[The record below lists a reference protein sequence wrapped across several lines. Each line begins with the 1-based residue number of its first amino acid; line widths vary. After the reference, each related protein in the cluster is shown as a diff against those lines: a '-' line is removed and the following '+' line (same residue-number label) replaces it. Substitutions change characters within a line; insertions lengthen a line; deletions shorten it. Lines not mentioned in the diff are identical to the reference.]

1 MKNFAYRQ
9 YFSRVSGFSKG
20 TKRTHRWFDP
30 AAFAR
35 KGVASLLSGL
45 LVFQPVLLQAQQLT
59 PDVNA
64 PIGNQPGI
72 GAAPNGVPLVDIVT
86 PNGQGLSHNKYG
98 DFNVG
103 TPGLILNNHNG
114 EFGTSKLGGVTP
126 GNANLKNSGPANVI
140 LNEVTSGSRS
150 SLLGPTEVFGGRADV
165 IIANPNGITCDGC
178 GFINTPRATLTT
190 GTPDIDGTGK
200 LSGFTVQGG
209 DVTFGSKGGNF
220 ASGDGAVDLFD
231 IVSRRIQID
240 GPINGKNLRLTAG
253 RQKFDYATGEA
264 TALDGAEDA
273 GEFAIDGSALGA
285 MQADRIKIV
294 VTDKGAG
301 VRMRNDMAANAGE
314 LTLSADGKISLGNAS
329 GRDGVSIQ
337 SKSKQ
342 VDAKKITSKKKVVVK
357 ADKGITLEA
366 VSADEDVI
374 LGNGEGLLSVA
385 GDVASLGNIE
395 LTSSG
400 AITTGDV
407 AAGKN
412 ASLQA
417 GQGIAAGQVIAD
429 GAANLATTSG
439 NIALSGTAK
448 AGGGA
453 LTMTATSGAISAASL
468 VSFNNMTLTAGADIT
483 TGDILSGGTLI
494 ASGRS
499 LNAGNVVSG
508 VDFAATNA
516 ANGAITLGTSG
527 DMRLATTGSVD
538 VASLLSA
545 GNLNIS
551 AASLVAQ
558 NVTSHGAVT
567 IAGETNVSGQLL
579 GSGDI
584 GITGKNIKA
593 GAIISG
599 VDFAAS
605 KSSNGTIVVGNT
617 GDTTLV
623 AQAGTIDVTTL
634 LSAGN
639 LVGDAS
645 TFKAANVTSYG
656 AANISG
662 ATTISGQLLAGSD
675 ITVNGPAISIGTA
688 VAGVDLNALRQGN
701 IVLGNGAR
709 TLNLVATSG
718 DLKADRLLSSGDIT
732 ASATAN
738 LSANTLTHGD
748 LHLTAGGNL
757 TLAGQSLSAG
767 NVTLNSGSMTI
778 GTLVS
783 GVDFVATEQSGG
795 SLTLKSNNTQ
805 SGYTTLTANGTIDAG
820 TLLSAQALTLTAG
833 SSNATN
839 VTSNTRAN
847 ITGATTISGQLLA
860 GSDLSVTGSAI
871 NIATAVAGIDLVALA
886 KGTIATGNV
895 ASGLSLIAT
904 AGDLIVNRLLSS
916 GNTVASATGNLS
928 ANVVSRG
935 DLNLTAGGAVT
946 LSGQS
951 LAGGNA
957 TINGASLN
965 IGTLV
970 SGVDFAS
977 TEQSG
982 GSLILK
988 TGAASANGAATV
1000 GQMTLGASSG
1010 SIIADQL
1017 LSGGDLKAKAQQNIS
1032 YNSLQSFAS
1041 ADLNSVLGAISL
1053 DKNTVAKGNI
1063 ALTLQSLDLS
1073 NNRSRLAT
1081 AGNLIVNAAY
1091 ANLSNATL
1099 TFGGIALN
1107 LSGSADASNSKIRA
1121 VTANGGSGDI
1131 TINAQTVVTTSA
1143 TALLAAHDLTL
1154 TLASLTNA
1162 GQLAANNNLA
1172 LKISSDLNNT
1182 STGLIYAGNN
1192 GQLFVNGT
1200 ISNNFGAIFSGN
1212 DLTFANYAG
1221 TGKNAALINTAG
1233 LIQAGKNLSIQT
1245 EYLKNEANGEPTI
1258 GERQED
1264 GPRYSFGTPDKY
1276 DELWDNDTPMRGRLF
1291 FEPADSVKWGRG
1303 GCRAKDG
1310 DPCDVTWLDKGL
1322 WNTKEETYGY
1332 LTLPDGSIYK
1342 AFTWTKAGSNDGKGK
1357 IWYDWNDAAAMSAQY
1372 QSQYFASKPT
1382 IQGLIQANGD
1392 IVIDATKIDN
1402 FYSSIEA
1409 GGNAQITS
1417 DHLTNKGVTLYR
1429 NVYMTCLADAETC
1442 YGYNADGTRNSAADI
1457 SANASVLVG
1466 REAVD
1471 SLSSVIRARGAL
1483 VLNAGTTDNTAANGS
1498 IAGYAR
1504 YEAASTTG
1512 DPLSALNGITAGGA
1526 LFTPNA
1532 ALDALLAE
1540 KGLSLSGNGLQA
1552 GGISISAAE
1561 IAAALGNSAPKPDSG
1576 GFGGTSPGQNFI
1588 YETRAEF
1595 LDVSKFYGS
1604 GYYLNRV
1611 GYKPD
1616 TQMLFLGDA
1625 YFENQLIDKQMREA
1639 TGRGLGSGS
1648 YDAVDQVKS
1657 LLDNG
1662 IAYAQSHGLVFG
1674 EPLSAEQLAAL
1685 DTSIV
1690 IYVKQNMNGVEVF
1703 APVLYVA
1710 AKDREAIVSAGA
1722 MIEGNSVVIAG
1733 EAVSNSGLIASST
1746 DLRVQSTTISANGG
1760 GFAANGNLTLAAN
1773 NGITLS
1779 AGTTTFNGQTVV
1791 IPTDAVAAGGNA
1803 ILQSGTDVNLNGV
1816 NVKAGEGLAISGENV
1831 NIGVAKGTSVDGSEN
1846 VTGSKLQAGND
1857 LAIKATND
1865 ATVSG
1870 SQIKAGDNLA
1880 IAAETGNL
1888 TIQSA
1893 EANRKDGFGETTTQQ
1908 KSEIASGGSTSLN
1921 ADKNVV
1927 IAGSDVSAGGNLAVQ
1942 AGESVA
1948 VIATQDKASGSFGS
1962 NSFDATTQQGSNL
1975 SSGGNTSVNA
1985 GADILIGAS
1994 NLDAGGNLD
2003 LAAKGDVNIVAM
2015 ADRNEEH
2022 TNGKIYQRN
2031 ETETNAIGSSI
2042 SAGGNVKADAGND
2055 FNIIG
2060 SDVSADGSVGL
2071 KAENNVNVLAA
2082 ESDYHL
2088 DSKFK
2093 ESGGT
2098 FGKTR
2103 AWTKDEDSTTL
2114 KGSSISGGTGVDI
2127 SSGKDTTIAASKVQA
2142 GDKDHKADLNINAGG
2157 DLIIASGKDTVDQD
2171 SSKSK
2176 SGFLSKKSGANQN
2189 YDETTVA
2196 SELGA
2201 SGNVNLNA
2209 GDNVA
2214 ISGSKVTAGDN
2225 IAIEGD
2231 SVSIIG
2237 AQEQHDSA
2245 SSSKKSGFGVGS
2257 GDGFY
2262 SIYGKEQKSSS
2273 ENIVANVGSELS
2285 AGNDVSIKARE
2296 SDVNIVGSKV
2306 EAGNDIALDAAR
2318 DVNILPGAES
2328 YASEEKEKR
2337 SGFGVQVKSGNGSAS
2352 IGIGY
2357 GSSKDE
2363 TKQGAETN
2371 ATSALS
2377 AGRDLVITAGRDAN
2391 LQAAQ
2396 VEAGSTV
2403 DILAERDVNLL
2414 SAQDKTN
2421 YETMH
2426 EELFAGITATVSSS
2440 VASAASNIY
2449 DAAKKV
2455 GEGSSSQSIAMG
2467 TIAAINGYY
2476 AYDALVNGKPITPGE
2491 FKQDGPLLSTSIT
2504 AGFQYSKN
2512 SASGST
2518 STPVPTTIR
2527 AGDTVIIEASSGDI
2541 NAVGAQIAAGYDEKG
2556 LPSGGRGDIAL
2567 IAGND
2572 INLISA
2578 QATTENSSKNISG
2591 GVQINLDLTGGNF
2604 NFSTGNADGTTV
2616 TNVNTHV
2623 VGTVGIYLQSGN
2635 DTNLKGATVTG
2646 ETVIADIGGDLNIES
2661 QLDTSSGKAKQVGVG
2676 GGIGTSGNGISGS
2689 YQTGKG
2695 DAAIVSEQ
2703 SGIRAGEGGFDIK
2716 VDGNTKLTG
2725 GVISSEADSKD
2736 NRLETGTLEFEDL
2749 DTHSEWKANTYGG
2762 GISDKGPLVSPPI
2775 KEGEN
2780 ETGKALSAVS
2790 PGEIII
2796 TDLPNQQQNIDD
2808 LRRDTTD
2815 TNTSLPGIPD
2825 LQKILSEQLKTQQLY
2840 DDAAAKAANMIGT
2853 KASDLANA
2861 AYERGDKDE
2870 YEFWKEG
2877 GPGRAALHAIAGGL
2891 LGGVTDFSGMLSGA
2905 LGGASSALLA
2915 PKIRELVA
2923 EFVKES
2929 GLTGSAAEFMTN
2941 TVTGSILQGIGGV
2954 TGGAGAA
2961 YAGNAYQFN
2970 YLDHADAEKRTAAKT
2985 ACAQGDAVACETAKQ
3000 LDEKDE
3006 RQQKAYVDCR
3016 ANGFSGDGCGNV
3028 LWDATAAM
3036 SSYSGIAEVYLQQED
3051 WNRIV
3056 QDPDVQQ
3063 QLLNLFA
3070 PEGYENLS
3078 AEKQA
3083 ELNKVVKFLVS
3094 DPSGFTG
3101 MPYLVKKVQE
3111 GDLLAIAQFV
3121 GLVSKVKGVT
3131 AVSKA
3136 LGKEDGT
3143 VSTVPENWVPVSGVG
3158 AQINAPTGFIPYRTP
3173 TGDLVYVSPGGL
3185 VYGQGSVDV
3194 RRIDHV
3200 LAHTVSN
3207 PNKATHTVFN
3217 VQGNDALTLI
3227 DEAWLKKG
3235 TPVPGDPGAYV
3246 VPMGRTVGTKGE
3258 NSIRVI
3264 VKPGTKEII
3273 TAYPQ

>member
-1 MKNFAYRQ
+1 MKNFAYRH
-9 YFSRVSGFSKG
+9 YFSRVSGFSNG

-30 AAFAR
+30 AVFAR
-35 KGVASLLSGL
+35 KSVASLLSGL
-45 LVFQPVLLQAQQLT
+45 LVLQPLLLQAQQLT

-86 PNGQGLSHNKYG
+86 PNAQGLSHNKYG

-126 GNANLKNSGPANVI
+126 GNANLKNSGPASVI

-190 GTPDIDGTGK
+190 GTPDIDGTGR

-209 DVTFGSKGGNF
+209 EVTFGSKGGNF

-240 GPINGKNLRLTAG
+240 GPVNGKNLRLTAG

-264 TALDGAEDA
+264 TALSGADDA

-329 GRDGVSIQ
+329 GRDRVSIQ

-342 VDAKKITSKKKVVVK
+342 VEAKKITSKKKVVVK
-357 ADKGITLEA
+357 AAKGITLEA

-400 AITTGDV
+400 AIMTGNV

-417 GQGIAAGQVIAD
+417 GQGIASGQVIAD
-429 GAANLATTSG
+429 GAANLTTTSG
-439 NIALSGTAK
+439 NIALSGLAK

-453 LTMTATSGAISAASL
+453 LTVTATAGAINAASL
-468 VSFNNMTLTAGADIT
+468 VSFNNMTLTAGTDIA
-483 TGDILSGGTLI
+483 TGDILSGGTLV
-494 ASGRS
+494 ASARS
-499 LNAGNVVSG
+499 LKAGNVVSG

-551 AASLVAQ
+551 AASLAAQ

-567 IAGETNVSGQLL
+567 ISGDTNVSGQLL
-579 GSGDI
+579 GSGDVS
-584 GITGKNIKA
+584 ITGKNITA

-605 KSSNGTIVVGNT
+605 KASPSGTIVVGNT

-623 AQAGTIDVTTL
+623 AQAGTIDVGTL

-639 LVGDAS
+639 LLSNAAI
-645 TFKAANVTSYG
+645 FKASNVTSHG

-701 IVLGNGAR
+701 IVLGSAAR
-709 TLNLVATSG
+709 TLSLTATAG
-718 DLKADRLLSSGDIT
+718 DLKTNRLLSSGNTT
-732 ASATAN
+732 ASASAN
-738 LSANTLTHGD
+738 LSANILTHGD
-748 LHLTAGGNL
+748 LRLTAGGTL
-757 TLAGQSLSAG
+757 TLAGQSLSGGNATLTAG
-767 NVTLNSGSMTI
+767 SINI

-795 SLTLKSNNTQ
+795 SLTLKSGSASATANAQ
-805 SGYTTLTANGTIDAG
+805 SGQMTLTSNGTIDAG

-833 SSNATN
+833 SFNATN
-839 VTSNTRAN
+839 VTSNTTAN

-860 GSDLSVTGSAI
+860 GSDLSVTGAAI
-871 NIATAVAGIDLVALA
+871 NIATAVAGVDLIALA
-886 KGTIATGNV
+886 KGTITTSA
-895 ASGLSLIAT
+895 ASHDLNLTAT
-904 AGDLIVNRLLSS
+904 AGDLIANRLLSS
-916 GNTVASATGNLS
+916 GNTVASATENLS
-928 ANVVSRG
+928 ANAVSRG
-935 DLNLTAGGAVT
+935 DLTLTAVGAVT

-977 TEQSG
+977 TEQAG

-988 TGAASANGAATV
+988 TGAASATGAATV
-1000 GQMTLGASSG
+1000 GQMTLGATSG
-1010 SIIADQL
+1010 SLSADQL
-1017 LSGGDLKAKAQQNIS
+1017 LSGGDLKAKAEQNIS

-1041 ADLNSVLGAISL
+1041 ADLNAVLGSISL

-1073 NNRSRLAT
+1073 NDRSKLAT
-1081 AGNLIVNAAY
+1081 AGTLIVTADN
-1091 ANLSNATL
+1091 ANLSNSTL

-1143 TALLAAHDLTL
+1143 TALLAAHDLTF

-1162 GQLAANNNLA
+1162 AQLAANNNLG
-1172 LKISSDLNNT
+1172 LKINNDLTNT

-1200 ISNNFGAIFSGN
+1200 ISNNFGAILSGN

-1221 TGKNAALINTAG
+1221 TGKNAALINKAG
-1233 LIQAGKNLSIQT
+1233 LIQAGKNLSLQT
-1245 EYLKNEANGEPTI
+1245 EYLKNDANGEPTI

-1276 DELWDNDTPMRGRLF
+1276 DELFDNNTPMRGRLF
-1291 FEPADSVKWGRG
+1291 YEPADSVKWGRG
-1303 GCRAKDG
+1303 GCREKDG

-1332 LTLPDGSIYK
+1332 LTLPDGTIYK
-1342 AFTWTKAGSNDGKGK
+1342 AFTWNEVGSNDGKGK

-1372 QSQYFASKPT
+1372 QSQYFVSKPT

-1392 IVIDATKIDN
+1392 MAIDATKIDN

-1442 YGYNADGTRNSAADI
+1442 YGYNADGTRNSTADI

-1483 VLNAGTTDNTAANGS
+1483 VLNVGTTDNTAAEGS
-1498 IAGYAR
+1498 IAGYAS

-1552 GGISISAAE
+1552 EGGISISAAD

-1576 GFGGTSPGQNFI
+1576 GFGGTLPGQNFI

-1604 GYYLNRV
+1604 GYYLNLV

-1648 YDAVDQVKS
+1648 YNSVDQMKA

-1662 IAYAQSHGLVFG
+1662 VAYAQSHGLVFG
-1674 EPLSAEQLAAL
+1674 EPLNAEQLAAL
-1685 DTSIV
+1685 DASIV

-1722 MIEGNSVVIAG
+1722 MIEGNSVVVAG
-1733 EAVSNSGLIASST
+1733 DAVSNSGLIASKT
-1746 DLRVQSTTISANGG
+1746 DLRVESTTIAATGG
-1760 GFAANGNLTLAAN
+1760 GFAANGNLTLAARD
-1773 NGITLS
+1773 GITLS

-1791 IPTDAVAAGGNA
+1791 APTDAVAAGGNA
-1803 ILQSGTDVNLNGV
+1803 ILQSGSDVNLNGV

-1831 NIGVAKGTSVDGSEN
+1831 NIGVAKGASVDGSES
-1846 VTGSKLQAGND
+1846 VTGTKLQAGND

-1865 ATVSG
+1865 VSVSG

-1893 EANRKDGFGETTTQQ
+1893 IANRKDGFGETTTQQ

-1927 IAGSDVSAGGNLAVQ
+1927 IAGSDVSSGGNLAVQ

-1948 VIATQDKASGSFGS
+1948 IIATQDHASGSFGS
-1962 NSFDATTQQGSNL
+1962 NSFDTTTQQGSNL
-1975 SSGGNTSVNA
+1975 SSGGDTSVKA
-1985 GADILIGAS
+1985 GTDILIGAS
-1994 NLDAGGNLD
+1994 NLDAGGNVD

-2031 ETETNAIGSSI
+2031 ETETNAVGSSI

-2055 FNIIG
+2055 LNIIG

-2103 AWTKDEDSTTL
+2103 AWTKNEDSTTL
-2114 KGSSISGGTGVDI
+2114 TGSSISGGTGVDI
-2127 SSGKDTTIAASKVQA
+2127 SSGNDTTIAASKVQA
-2142 GDKDHKADLNINAGG
+2142 GDDNHKADLNIDAGG

-2176 SGFLSKKSGANQN
+2176 SGFLSKKSSTSQN

-2257 GDGFY
+2257 GNGFY
-2262 SIYGKEQKSSS
+2262 SVYGKEQKSSS

-2285 AGNDVSIKARE
+2285 AGNDVSINARE

-2306 EAGNDIALDAAR
+2306 AAGNDIALDAAR

-2371 ATSALS
+2371 ATSSLS
-2377 AGRDLVITAGRDAN
+2377 AGRDVVITAGRDAN
-2391 LQAAQ
+2391 LQAAK
-2396 VEAGSTV
+2396 VEAEHDVAIT
-2403 DILAERDVNLL
+2403 AERDVNLL
-2414 SAQDKTN
+2414 AAQDKTN
-2421 YETMH
+2421 YEHMH
-2426 EELFAGITATVSSS
+2426 EELFAGVSATVSSKF
-2440 VASAASNIY
+2440 AAAAGNLADAAS
-2449 DAAKKV
+2449 KLG
-2455 GEGSSSQSIAMG
+2455 GENGAYAVAPTILGGIKADQELGKALNGEAPLFSIG
-2467 TIAAINGYY
+2467 IG
-2476 AYDALVNGKPITPGE
+2476 
-2491 FKQDGPLLSTSIT
+2491 
-2504 AGFQYSKN
+2504 AGFSSEKSEQNATS
-2512 SASGST
+2512 SAPVVTEIRSGGST
-2518 STPVPTTIR
+2518 AIY
-2527 AGDTVIIEASSGDI
+2527 AGNDI
-2541 NAVGAQIAAGYDEKG
+2541 TGHGVQIAAGIDADG
-2556 LPSGGRGDIAL
+2556 NVNGGAAAGNIL
-2567 IAGND
+2567 LSAGND
-2572 INLISA
+2572 VNLTSA
-2578 QATTENSSKNISG
+2578 EATYDNNSSSKTAGANVGIGIDVGMNGVAVGPQANVSVTAGKSNQTVTHQVNSHISG
-2591 GVQINLDLTGGNF
+2591 T
-2604 NFSTGNADGTTV
+2604 
-2616 TNVNTHV
+2616 
-2623 VGTVGIYLQSGN
+2623 GTVAINSGN
-2635 DTNLKGATVTG
+2635 DTNLKGAVVSG
-2646 ETVIADIGGDLNIES
+2646 NTVIANVGGDLNIES
-2661 QLDTSSGKAKQVGVG
+2661 IPDTTTYDEKNTG
-2676 GGIGTSGNGISGS
+2676 GSIGLSTSGLSGGVNQS
-2689 YQTGKG
+2689 KVEADYSNVT
-2695 DAAIVSEQ
+2695 EQ
-2703 SGIRAGEGGFDIK
+2703 SGIVAGEGGYHIAVGK
-2716 VDGNTKLTG
+2716 GVDLKG
-2725 GVISSEADSKD
+2725 GVIASTADKDKNSLTADHLTYSDVENHSKASTSSVGVGLTPSGLPVPSVGQPAKETDSGVAKATITPG
-2736 NRLETGTLEFEDL
+2736 NLTL
-2749 DTHSEWKANTYGG
+2749 
-2762 GISDKGPLVSPPI
+2762 I
-2775 KEGEN
+2775 
-2780 ETGKALSAVS
+2780 
-2790 PGEIII
+2790 
-2796 TDLPNQQQNIDD
+2796 NQQQDLSGLNTDLSNANTQVEQYDID
-2808 LRRDTTD
+2808 R
-2815 TNTSLPGIPD
+2815 
-2825 LQKILSEQLKTQQLY
+2825 LKAKQES
-2840 DDAAAKAANMIGT
+2840 AAAFSELMNMAVGEVSARLGFADGSAEKVAMHAAAGALTAILAGGNAGTGALAGGAQELIGAVINQALMDNPNMTQEERNALSQWAAVVVGGIVGGQT
-2853 KASDLANA
+2853 GAATALDAETYNRQLHIDEAKLIAANA
-2861 AYERGDKDE
+2861 AQYAVQRGYCQSVGECSQTQLDMAISELVIQAVKQTDITGKDYAQNDAASAFLDSIAPKGGIPYICSDGAKDCGQTWFHASGGQYRDSTINSNFFEQTAKYYNTASNVYNTEHLGQISIAGSLYQNAQTIAGVNQAITAVDERMLPWEAFNGI
-2870 YEFWKEG
+2870 FAGVG
-2877 GPGRAALHAIAGGL
+2877 GP
-2891 LGGVTDFSGMLSGA
+2891 
-2905 LGGASSALLA
+2905 
-2915 PKIRELVA
+2915 
-2923 EFVKES
+2923 
-2929 GLTGSAAEFMTN
+2929 
-2941 TVTGSILQGIGGV
+2941 
-2954 TGGAGAA
+2954 
-2961 YAGNAYQFN
+2961 
-2970 YLDHADAEKRTAAKT
+2970 
-2985 ACAQGDAVACETAKQ
+2985 
-3000 LDEKDE
+3000 
-3006 RQQKAYVDCR
+3006 
-3016 ANGFSGDGCGNV
+3016 
-3028 LWDATAAM
+3028 
-3036 SSYSGIAEVYLQQED
+3036 
-3051 WNRIV
+3051 
-3056 QDPDVQQ
+3056 
-3063 QLLNLFA
+3063 FA
-3070 PEGYENLS
+3070 
-3078 AEKQA
+3078 
-3083 ELNKVVKFLVS
+3083 
-3094 DPSGFTG
+3094 
-3101 MPYLVKKVQE
+3101 VKKRPTQN
-3111 GDLLAIAQFV
+3111 
-3121 GLVSKVKGVT
+3121 
-3131 AVSKA
+3131 
-3136 LGKEDGT
+3136 GKPRIQNGP
-3143 VSTVPENWVPVSGVG
+3143 VPEYPNTANRSRLARTQWWSTSGV
-3158 AQINAPTGFIPYRTP
+3158 QF
-3173 TGDLVYVSPGGL
+3173 
-3185 VYGQGSVDV
+3185 
-3194 RRIDHV
+3194 
-3200 LAHTVSN
+3200 
-3207 PNKATHTVFN
+3207 
-3217 VQGNDALTLI
+3217 
-3227 DEAWLKKG
+3227 
-3235 TPVPGDPGAYV
+3235 
-3246 VPMGRTVGTKGE
+3246 GRCGPSRE
-3258 NSIRVI
+3258 R
-3264 VKPGTKEII
+3264 
-3273 TAYPQ
+3273 

>member
-1 MKNFAYRQ
+1 MKNFAYRH
-9 YFSRVSGFSKG
+9 YFSRASGFSKG
-20 TKRTHRWFDP
+20 TRRTHRWFDP

-103 TPGLILNNHNG
+103 TPGLLLNNHNG

-190 GTPDIDGTGK
+190 GTPDVDGTGK

-240 GPINGKNLRLTAG
+240 GPVNGKNFRLTAG
-253 RQKFDYATGEA
+253 RQKFDYATGDA
-264 TALDGAEDA
+264 TALSGTEDA

-329 GRDGVSIQ
+329 GRDGVSVQ
-337 SKSKQ
+337 SKSRQ
-342 VDAKKITSKKKVVVK
+342 VEAKKITSKKKVVVK
-357 ADKGITLEA
+357 AAKGITLEA

-374 LGNGEGLLSVA
+374 LGNGDGLLSVA
-385 GDVASLGNIE
+385 GNVASLGNIE

-400 AITTGDV
+400 AITTGNV
-407 AAGKN
+407 AAGKT

-417 GQGIAAGQVIAD
+417 GQGIAAGQLNVD
-429 GAANLATTSG
+429 GAANLATASG

-468 VSFNNMTLTAGADIT
+468 VSFNNMALTAGTDIT
-483 TGDILSGGTLI
+483 SGDILSGGALV
-494 ASGRS
+494 ASARS
-499 LNAGNVVSG
+499 LKAANVVSG
-508 VDFAATNA
+508 VDFSATNA
-516 ANGAITLGTSG
+516 ASSGAITLGTSG
-527 DMRLATTGSVD
+527 DMRLETTSGVD
-538 VASLLSA
+538 IASLLSA

-567 IAGETNVSGQLL
+567 IAGDTKVSGQLL

-584 GITGKNIKA
+584 SVTGANITA

-605 KSSNGTIVVGNT
+605 KSSNGAIIVGNT

-623 AQAGTIDVTTL
+623 AQAGTIDVATL

-639 LVGDAS
+639 LLGDAAIS
-645 TFKAANVTSYG
+645 KAANVTSHG

-675 ITVNGPAISIGTA
+675 ITVNGPVISIGTA
-688 VAGVDLNALRQGN
+688 VAGVDLNALRLGN
-701 IVLGNGAR
+701 IVLGSAAR
-709 TLNLVATSG
+709 TLNLIATAG
-718 DLKADRLLSSGDIT
+718 ELKADRLLSSGNTI
-732 ASATAN
+732 ASTSAN
-738 LSANTLTHGD
+738 LSANILTHGD
-748 LHLTAGGNL
+748 LRLTAGGIL
-757 TLAGQSLSAG
+757 TLSGQSLSGDNA
-767 NVTLNSGSMTI
+767 TLTAGSMNI

-783 GVDFVATEQSGG
+783 GVDFTATEQSGG
-795 SLTLKSNNTQ
+795 SLTLKSGAASATANAQ
-805 SGYTTLTANGTIDAG
+805 SGQMTLTTNGTIDAG
-820 TLLSAQALTLTAG
+820 TLLSAQALTVNAG
-833 SSNATN
+833 SFNATN
-839 VTSNTRAN
+839 VTSNTTAN
-847 ITGATTISGQLLA
+847 ITGATTISGQFLT
-860 GSDLSVTGSAI
+860 GSDLIVTGSAI

-886 KGTIATGNV
+886 KGTIATSNV

-904 AGDLIVNRLLSS
+904 TGDLIVNRLLSS
-916 GNTVASATGNLS
+916 GNTVASANGNLS

-951 LAGGNA
+951 LAGGNV
-957 TINGASLN
+957 TINGASLA

-988 TGAASANGAATV
+988 AGAASTTGAVTV
-1000 GQMTLGASSG
+1000 GQMTLTAASG
-1010 SIIADQL
+1010 SLTADQL

-1107 LSGSADASNSKIRA
+1107 LTGAADASNTKLRA

-1131 TINAQTVVTTSA
+1131 TINAQTVATTSA
-1143 TALLAAHDLTL
+1143 TTLLAAHDLTL
-1154 TLASLTNA
+1154 TLASFTNA

-1172 LKISSDLNNT
+1172 FKISSDLNNT

-1200 ISNNFGAIFSGN
+1200 ISNNFGAILSGN

-1221 TGKNAALINTAG
+1221 TGKNAALINKAG

-1245 EYLKNEANGEPTI
+1245 EYLKNEANGEPII

-1264 GPRYSFGTPDKY
+1264 GPRYTFGTPDKY

-1291 FEPADSVKWGRG
+1291 YEPADSVKWGRG

-1357 IWYDWNDAAAMSAQY
+1357 IWYDWNDAAAISAQY

-1382 IQGLIQANGD
+1382 IQGIIQANGD
-1392 IVIDATKIDN
+1392 MAIDATKIEN

-1409 GGNAQITS
+1409 GGNAQITN

-1429 NVYMTCLADAETC
+1429 NTYMTCLADAETC

-1457 SANASVLVG
+1457 SANSSVFVG
-1466 REAVD
+1466 REVVD
-1471 SLSSVIRARGAL
+1471 SLSSVIRSRGAL
-1483 VLNAGTTDNTAANGS
+1483 TLNVATTDNTAADGS

-1512 DPLSALNGITAGGA
+1512 DPLSALNGLTAGGA

-1532 ALDALLAE
+1532 ALDALLAG

-1552 GGISISAAE
+1552 GGISITAAE

-1576 GFGGTSPGQNFI
+1576 GFGGTLPGQNFI

-1604 GYYLNRV
+1604 SYYLNRV

-1616 TQMLFLGDA
+1616 AQMLFLGDA

-1639 TGRGLGSGS
+1639 TGRGLGSGTS
-1648 YDAVDQVKS
+1648 DAVDQMKS

-1662 IAYAQSHGLVFG
+1662 IAYAQSQGLVFG

-1685 DTSIV
+1685 DSSIV

-1733 EAVSNSGLIASST
+1733 EAVSNSGLIASNT
-1746 DLRVQSTTISANGG
+1746 DLRVQSTTISATGG
-1760 GFAANGNLTLAAN
+1760 GFTANGNLTLAASG
-1773 NGITLS
+1773 GINLN

-1791 IPTDAVAAGGNA
+1791 VPTDAVAAGGNA

-1831 NIGVAKGTSVDGSEN
+1831 NIGVAKSTSVDGSEN
-1846 VTGSKLQAGND
+1846 VTGSKLQAGSD

-1865 ATVSG
+1865 VTVSG

-1948 VIATQDKASGSFGS
+1948 VIATQDHASGSFGS
-1962 NSFDATTQQGSNL
+1962 NSFDTTTQQGSHL
-1975 SSGGNTSVNA
+1975 SSGGNTSVKA
-1985 GADILIGAS
+1985 GTDILIGAS
-1994 NLDAGGNLD
+1994 NLDAGGNVD
-2003 LAAKGDVNIVAM
+2003 LAAKGDVNIIAM

-2031 ETETNAIGSSI
+2031 ETETNAVGSSI

-2055 FNIIG
+2055 LNIIG
-2060 SDVSADGSVGL
+2060 SDISADGSVGL

-2082 ESDYHL
+2082 ESEYHL

-2114 KGSSISGGTGVDI
+2114 TGSSISGGTGVDI
-2127 SSGKDTTIAASKVQA
+2127 SSGNDTTIAASKVQA
-2142 GDKDHKADLNINAGG
+2142 GDKDHKADLNIDAGG
-2157 DLIIASGKDTVDQD
+2157 DLIIASGKDTVDHD

-2176 SGFLSKKSGANQN
+2176 SGFLSKKSDTNQN

-2214 ISGSKVTAGDN
+2214 ISGSKVKAGEN

-2237 AQEQHDSA
+2237 AQERDDSA
-2245 SSSKKSGFGVGS
+2245 SSSKKSGLGAGS

-2262 SIYGKEQKSSS
+2262 SVWGKEEKSSK

-2285 AGNDVSIKARE
+2285 AGNDVSITARE
-2296 SDVNIVGSKV
+2296 ADVNIIGSHI
-2306 EAGNDIALDAAR
+2306 ASGNNIALDAAR

-2328 YASEEKEKR
+2328 YASEDKEKR
-2337 SGFGVQVKSGNGSAS
+2337 SGFGVQVSSGNGSAS
-2352 IGIGY
+2352 IGIGF
-2357 GSSKDE
+2357 GSAKTEASE
-2363 TKQGAETN
+2363 GAETN
-2371 ATSALS
+2371 AVSSLT
-2377 AGRDLVITAGRDAN
+2377 AGRDVIITAGRDAN

-2396 VEAGSTV
+2396 VAAGSTV
-2403 DILAERDVNLL
+2403 DILADRDVNLL

-2421 YETMH
+2421 YEYMH
-2426 EELFAGITATVSSS
+2426 QELFVGVTATVSSQ
-2440 VASAASNIY
+2440 AA
-2449 DAAKKV
+2449 AAV
-2455 GEGSSSQSIAMG
+2455 GNAYEAGKRIGDGSTANSIAMA
-2467 TIAAINGYY
+2467 TIAGINGKYL
-2476 AYDALVNGKPITPGE
+2476 YDSLTTDKN
-2491 FKQDGPLLSTSIT
+2491 GPLLSGSLNV
-2504 AGFQYSKN
+2504 GFQYSKN
-2512 SASGST
+2512 SAEGST
-2518 STPVPTTIR
+2518 STPVPTTIT
-2527 AGDTVIIEASSGDI
+2527 AGDTVIIEAGRDI
-2541 NAVGAQIAAGYDEKG
+2541 NAVGAQVSAGYDQYG
-2556 LPSGGRGDIAL
+2556 LLTGGSGDIAL

-2572 INLISA
+2572 INLESA
-2578 QATTENSSKNISG
+2578 KATTENSSKNVSG
-2591 GVQINLDLTGGNF
+2591 GVSIDLLNPGVGFNYGQGKGN
-2604 NFSTGNADGTTV
+2604 DTTV
-2616 TNVNTHV
+2616 TNINTHV
-2623 VGTVGIYLQSGN
+2623 TGSGTVYVQSGN
-2635 DTNLKGATVTG
+2635 DTNLRGATVSG
-2646 ETVIADIGGDLNIES
+2646 EAVIADIGGDLNIES
-2661 QLDTSSGKAKQVGVG
+2661 QLDAATSKAKQVNVS
-2676 GGIGTSGNGISGS
+2676 GGIGQNAQGQTSGGISGS
-2689 YQTGKG
+2689 YQTAKG

-2703 SGIRAGEGGFDIK
+2703 SGIHAGEGGFDIK
-2716 VDGNTKLTG
+2716 VEGNTKLTG
-2725 GVISSEADSKD
+2725 GLITSDADEKD

-2749 DTHSEWKANTYGG
+2749 DTHSKWKAETYGG
-2762 GISDKGPLVSPPI
+2762 GITASGPLVSPPI
-2775 KEGEN
+2775 KEGES
-2780 ETGKALSAVS
+2780 ETGKALSAIS

-2796 TDLPNQQQNIDD
+2796 TDPDNQLQNIDE

-2825 LQKILSEQLKTQQLY
+2825 LQALLDEQLKTQQLY
-2840 DDAAAKAANMIGT
+2840 DDAAAKAAKMIGDHT
-2853 KASDLANA
+2853 VKRAEEALNSGNV
-2861 AYERGDKDE
+2861 DE
-2870 YEFWKEG
+2870 YDFWAGG
-2877 GPGRAALHAIAGGL
+2877 GPGPTILHAIAGRL
-2891 LGGVTDFSGMLSGA
+2891 LGGVTDFSGMLSGM
-2905 LGGASSALLA
+2905 LGGASSSYLA
-2915 PKIRELVA
+2915 HEIHSLV
-2923 EFVKES
+2923 EQFVQDA
-2929 GLTGSAAEFMTN
+2929 GLTGAAADFMTD
-2941 TVTGSILQGIGGV
+2941 TITGSILQGLGAAAGG
-2954 TGGAGAA
+2954 TGAA
-2961 YAGNAYQFN
+2961 YAGNAYQYNMKIHQQIEDRLKAAREGGGSNIQGPIRGGNGAGGTGGGNVSLPAPRNAGNLQGGPLENATQVRGRFQTEN
-2970 YLDHADAEKRTAAKT
+2970 GPPNGIVYRADN
-2985 ACAQGDAVACETAKQ
+2985 QGNITSYATYD
-3000 LDEKDE
+3000 
-3006 RQQKAYVDCR
+3006 
-3016 ANGFSGDGCGNV
+3016 ANG
-3028 LWDATAAM
+3028 LIM
-3036 SSYSGIAEVYLQQED
+3036 K
-3051 WNRIV
+3051 R
-3056 QDPDVQQ
+3056 
-3063 QLLNLFA
+3063 
-3070 PEGYENLS
+3070 
-3078 AEKQA
+3078 
-3083 ELNKVVKFLVS
+3083 
-3094 DPSGFTG
+3094 
-3101 MPYLVKKVQE
+3101 
-3111 GDLLAIAQFV
+3111 
-3121 GLVSKVKGVT
+3121 
-3131 AVSKA
+3131 
-3136 LGKEDGT
+3136 
-3143 VSTVPENWVPVSGVG
+3143 
-3158 AQINAPTGFIPYRTP
+3158 
-3173 TGDLVYVSPGGL
+3173 
-3185 VYGQGSVDV
+3185 VDV
-3194 RRIDHV
+3194 TGAAHNGVPTPHV
-3200 LAHTVSN
+3200 L
-3207 PNKATHTVFN
+3207 
-3217 VQGNDALTLI
+3217 
-3227 DEAWLKKG
+3227 E
-3235 TPVPGDPGAYV
+3235 Y
-3246 VPMGRTVGTKGE
+3246 GRNHLPDG
-3258 NSIRVI
+3258 SIRVQT
-3264 VKPGTKEII
+3264 PRTDPRFATREEI
-3273 TAYPQ
+3273 P

>member
-1 MKNFAYRQ
+1 MKNFAYRH

-20 TKRTHRWFDP
+20 TKRTHGWFDP

-64 PIGNQPGI
+64 PIGNQPGV

-86 PNGQGLSHNKYG
+86 PNGQGLSHNKYH

-103 TPGLILNNHNG
+103 NPGLILNNHNG

-126 GNANLKNSGPANVI
+126 GNANLKNSGPASVI
-140 LNEVTSGSRS
+140 LNEVTSGNRS
-150 SLLGPTEVFGGRADV
+150 ALQGATEVFGGRADV

-190 GTPDIDGTGK
+190 GTPDIDATGR

-240 GPINGKNLRLTAG
+240 GPINGKSLRLSAG

-264 TALDGAEDA
+264 TALSGTDDA
-273 GEFAIDGSALGA
+273 SEFAIDGSALGA

-342 VDAKKITSKKKVVVK
+342 VEAKEITSKKKVVVK
-357 ADKGITLEA
+357 AAKGITLEA
-366 VSADEDVI
+366 VSAEEDVI
-374 LGNGEGLLSVA
+374 LGNGEGLISVV

-400 AITTGDV
+400 GINLNKVGAQ
-407 AAGKN
+407 KN
-412 ASLQA
+412 ADIRAGAGLSAADIIANGTTNFRSLA
-417 GQGIAAGQVIAD
+417 GDI
-429 GAANLATTSG
+429 L
-439 NIALSGTAK
+439 LSGTAK
-448 AGGGA
+448 AGQGD
-453 LTMTATSGAISAASL
+453 LIISANSGSVEAKAL
-468 VSFNNMTLTAGADIT
+468 ISFNNMTLTAGKDIVV
-483 TGDILSGGTLI
+483 GDAILSGGALV
-494 ASGRS
+494 ASAASIRATS
-499 LNAGNVVSG
+499 AVSG

-527 DMRLATTGSVD
+527 DMRLETTSGVD
-538 VASLLSA
+538 IASLLSA
-545 GNLNIS
+545 GNLNVS
-551 AASLVAQ
+551 AGSVIGQ
-558 NVTSHGAVT
+558 NITSHGTVT
-567 IAGETNVSGQLL
+567 ISGDTNISGQLM

-645 TFKAANVTSYG
+645 TFKAANVTSHG

-701 IVLGNGAR
+701 IVLGSAAR
-709 TLNLVATSG
+709 TLNLVATAG
-718 DLKADRLLSSGDIT
+718 DLKADRLLSSGNTT
-732 ASATAN
+732 ASASAN
-738 LSANTLTHGD
+738 LFANILTHGD

-767 NVTLNSGSMTI
+767 NVILNGGSMNI

-783 GVDFVATEQSGG
+783 GVDFAATEQSNG
-795 SLTLKSNNTQ
+795 SLILKPGATSATGASSATGNVQ
-805 SGYTTLTANGTIDAG
+805 SGQMTLTANGTIDAG
-820 TLLSAQALTLTAG
+820 TLLSARALTLTAG
-833 SSNATN
+833 SFNATN
-839 VTSNTRAN
+839 VTSNTTAN

-860 GSDLSVTGSAI
+860 GSDLTVTGAAI
-871 NIATAVAGIDLVALA
+871 NIATAVAGVDLIALA
-886 KGTIATGNV
+886 KGTITT
-895 ASGLSLIAT
+895 SGAAHDLNLTAT
-904 AGDLIVNRLLSS
+904 AGDLIANRLLSS
-916 GNTVASATGNLS
+916 GTTVASATRNLS

-935 DLNLTAGGAVT
+935 DLTLTAGGAVT

-957 TINGASLN
+957 TINAASLN

-970 SGVDFAS
+970 SGVDFAA
-977 TEQSG
+977 TVQSG

-988 TGAASANGAATV
+988 TGLANA
-1000 GQMTLGASSG
+1000 GQMLLNASSG
-1010 SIIADQL
+1010 SIFADQL
-1017 LSGGDLKAKAQQNIS
+1017 LSGGDLKAKVQQNIS

-1041 ADLNSVLGAISL
+1041 VDLNAVLGAISL

-1081 AGNLIVNAAY
+1081 AGNLIVNAAS
-1091 ANLSNATL
+1091 ADLSNATL

-1121 VTANGGSGDI
+1121 ITANGGSGDI
-1131 TINAQTVVTTSA
+1131 TINAQTVITTSA
-1143 TALLAAHDLTL
+1143 TALLAARDLTL
-1154 TLASLTNA
+1154 TLASFTNA
-1162 GQLAANNNLA
+1162 AQLAANNNLG
-1172 LKISSDLNNT
+1172 LKINNDLTNT

-1200 ISNNFGAIFSGN
+1200 ILNDFGAVLSGN

-1221 TGKNAALINTAG
+1221 TGKNAALINKAG

-1264 GPRYSFGTPDKY
+1264 GPRYTFGTPDKY

-1291 FEPADSVKWGRG
+1291 YEPADSVKWGRG

-1332 LTLPDGSIYK
+1332 LTLPDGTIYK

-1392 IVIDATKIDN
+1392 MVIDATKIDN

-1429 NVYMTCLADAETC
+1429 NVYMTCIADAETC

-1483 VLNAGTTDNTAANGS
+1483 VLNVGTTDNTAADGS

-1552 GGISISAAE
+1552 GGISITAAE

-1576 GFGGTSPGQNFI
+1576 GFGGTLPGQNFI

-1639 TGRGLGSGS
+1639 TGRGLGSDTS
-1648 YDAVDQVKS
+1648 DAVDQMKS

-1733 EAVSNSGLIASST
+1733 EAVSNSGLIASNT
-1746 DLRVQSTTISANGG
+1746 DLRVQSTTISATGG
-1760 GFAANGNLTLAAN
+1760 GFAANGNLTLAASG
-1773 NGITLS
+1773 GINLN

-1791 IPTDAVAAGGNA
+1791 VPTDAVAAGGNA

-1831 NIGVAKGTSVDGSEN
+1831 NIGVAKATAVDGSES

-1865 ATVSG
+1865 VTVSG

-1880 IAAETGNL
+1880 IVSETGNL

-1893 EANRKDGFGETTTQQ
+1893 EANRKNGFGETTTQQ

-1921 ADKNVV
+1921 ADKNVI
-1927 IAGSDVSAGGNLAVQ
+1927 IAGSDVAAGSNLAVQ

-1975 SSGGNTSVNA
+1975 SSGNDTNVKA
-1985 GADILIGAS
+1985 GTDILIGAS
-1994 NLDAGGNLD
+1994 NLDAGGNVD

-2031 ETETNAIGSSI
+2031 ETETNAVGSSI
-2042 SAGGNVKADAGND
+2042 SAGVNVKADAGND
-2055 FNIIG
+2055 LNIIG

-2103 AWTKDEDSTTL
+2103 AWTKNEDSTTL
-2114 KGSSISGGTGVDI
+2114 TGSSISGGTGVDI
-2127 SSGKDTTIAASKVQA
+2127 SSGNDTTIAASKVQA

-2176 SGFLSKKSGANQN
+2176 SGFLSKKSGTNQN

-2196 SELGA
+2196 SELTA

-2237 AQEQHDSA
+2237 AQEKHDSA

-2285 AGNDVSIKARE
+2285 AGKDVSIKARE

-2318 DVNILPGAES
+2318 DVNVLPGAES
-2328 YASEEKEKR
+2328 YASEDKEKR
-2337 SGFGVQVKSGNGSAS
+2337 SGFGVQVKSSEGSAS

-2363 TKQGAETN
+2363 TRQGAETN
-2371 ATSALS
+2371 ARSSLK
-2377 AGRDLVITAGRDAN
+2377 AGNDITINAGRDAN
-2391 LQAAQ
+2391 LQAAK
-2396 VEAGSTV
+2396 VEAEHDVAIT
-2403 DILAERDVNLL
+2403 AERDVNLL
-2414 SAQDKTN
+2414 AAQDKTN
-2421 YETMH
+2421 YEHMH
-2426 EELFAGITATVSSS
+2426 EELFAGVTAQVSSRAATA
-2440 VASAASNIY
+2440 VGQAADSAT
-2449 DAAKKV
+2449 KLG
-2455 GEGSSSQSIAMG
+2455 GENAGYAIAPTILGGVKADQELGKALNGETPLFSIG
-2467 TIAAINGYY
+2467 IG
-2476 AYDALVNGKPITPGE
+2476 
-2491 FKQDGPLLSTSIT
+2491 
-2504 AGFQYSKN
+2504 AGFSSEKSEQKAN
-2512 SASGST
+2512 S
-2518 STPVPTTIR
+2518 STPVVTEIRSGDSTAIR
-2527 AGDTVIIEASSGDI
+2527 A
-2541 NAVGAQIAAGYDEKG
+2541 N
-2556 LPSGGRGDIAL
+2556 GGSITGH
-2567 IAGND
+2567 
-2572 INLISA
+2572 
-2578 QATTENSSKNISG
+2578 
-2591 GVQINLDLTGGNF
+2591 GVQIVAGINSDGKINAGAETGNVILSARDNVDLTSAEATYDAKSSSKSAGANVGIGIDVGVKGVGVGPEASVSVGIGTSNEAITQQI
-2604 NFSTGNADGTTV
+2604 NSHVTGT
-2616 TNVNTHV
+2616 
-2623 VGTVGIYLQSGN
+2623 GTVAINSGN
-2635 DTNLKGATVTG
+2635 DTNLRGAVVSG
-2646 ETVIADIGGDLNIES
+2646 NTVIANVGGDLNIES
-2661 QLDTSSGKAKQVGVG
+2661 RPDTATYNEKSTGGSLGVSTSGVS
-2676 GGIGTSGNGISGS
+2676 GGIG
-2689 YQTGKG
+2689 QTTVKA
-2695 DAAIVSEQ
+2695 DYSNVAEQ
-2703 SGIRAGEGGFDIK
+2703 SGIIAGEGGYHVTVGNG
-2716 VDGNTKLTG
+2716 VDLKG
-2725 GVISSEADSKD
+2725 GVIASTADKD
-2736 NRLETGTLEFEDL
+2736 KN
-2749 DTHSEWKANTYGG
+2749 S
-2762 GISDKGPLVSPPI
+2762 
-2775 KEGEN
+2775 
-2780 ETGKALSAVS
+2780 LSADHLTYSDVENHS
-2790 PGEIII
+2790 KASTSSVGVGLTPSGLPVPSVGQPAKETDSGVAKATITPGNL
-2796 TDLPNQQQNIDD
+2796 TLTNQQQDLSSINTDLSNANTQVEQYDIDRLRAKQESAAALSELLNTGVGD
-2808 LRRDTTD
+2808 LAGKLGFAEGSPEKIALHAAVGAIVSGLAGGNAGTGALAGGVSEIANAVLQTLLKD
-2815 TNTSLPGIPD
+2815 NPD
-2825 LQKILSEQLKTQQLY
+2825 LTSEQKSVITQWV
-2840 DDAAAKAANMIGT
+2840 AAAVGAAVGGEQGT
-2853 KASDLANA
+2853 ATALDNVNFNYLGHGEILALKEATEQCSAGDQQACKTATDLNTLDK
-2861 AYERGDKDE
+2861 ERDDRLHEVCGVNGSE
-2870 YEFWKEG
+2870 YDCQIEVIKL
-2877 GPGRAALHAIAGGL
+2877 RAALATLYGNNAGL
-2891 LGGVTDFSGMLSGA
+2891 DLVKMRWIETYQTSML
-2905 LGGASSALLA
+2905 
-2915 PKIRELVA
+2915 
-2923 EFVKES
+2923 
-2929 GLTGSAAEFMTN
+2929 
-2941 TVTGSILQGIGGV
+2941 
-2954 TGGAGAA
+2954 
-2961 YAGNAYQFN
+2961 
-2970 YLDHADAEKRTAAKT
+2970 ADA
-2985 ACAQGDAVACETAKQ
+2985 
-3000 LDEKDE
+3000 
-3006 RQQKAYVDCR
+3006 
-3016 ANGFSGDGCGNV
+3016 N
-3028 LWDATAAM
+3028 
-3036 SSYSGIAEVYLQQED
+3036 
-3051 WNRIV
+3051 
-3056 QDPDVQQ
+3056 
-3063 QLLNLFA
+3063 
-3070 PEGYENLS
+3070 
-3078 AEKQA
+3078 
-3083 ELNKVVKFLVS
+3083 
-3094 DPSGFTG
+3094 DPSGAKRD
-3101 MPYLVKKVQE
+3101 MLS
-3111 GDLLAIAQFV
+3111 I
-3121 GLVSKVKGVT
+3121 VS
-3131 AVSKA
+3131 AA
-3136 LGKEDGT
+3136 MLGPI
-3143 VSTVPENWVPVSGVG
+3143 STVGRVAEQAVEG
-3158 AQINAPTGFIPYRTP
+3158 AVARANFAQSSINAAEKFSAQGAARYSQLAGAPINTVD
-3173 TGDLVYVSPGGL
+3173 DLVVALRSGTISPSQLPLDYVITS
-3185 VYGQGSVDV
+3185 
-3194 RRIDHV
+3194 
-3200 LAHTVSN
+3200 
-3207 PNKATHTVFN
+3207 
-3217 VQGNDALTLI
+3217 
-3227 DEAWLKKG
+3227 E
-3235 TPVPGDPGAYV
+3235 
-3246 VPMGRTVGTKGE
+3246 GTKLILNTRTSVALSRAGIPQSQWFGI
-3258 NSIRVI
+3258 NQTGVQVPNMPI
-3264 VKPGTKEII
+3264 GTTFDDLASSQLKNNKLPANGISEL
-3273 TAYPQ
+3273 PKGSK